1 MHDEREKVAKS
12 MVSALRNISK
22 LDEHNGVNQFEIINY
37 SGYLLSIHQVPSTL
51 HISIFSQQLP
61 CKAGII
67 ILIHR

>member
-1 MHDEREKVAKS
+1 

-22 LDEHNGVNQFEIINY
+22 LDECNRVNQFEMINY
-37 SGYLLSIHQVPSTL
+37 SCYLLSIHQVPSAL

-67 ILIHR
+67 ILIYR